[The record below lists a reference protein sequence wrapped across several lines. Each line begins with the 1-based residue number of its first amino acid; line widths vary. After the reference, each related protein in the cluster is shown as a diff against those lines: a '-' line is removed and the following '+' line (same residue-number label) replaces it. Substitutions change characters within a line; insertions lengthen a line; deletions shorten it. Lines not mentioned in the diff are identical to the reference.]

1 MNWLAAVIIGH
12 LLNAL
17 GFVLNKAA
25 LTVSI
30 KNPKTFTFYIGFLGA
45 VSAVFLFL
53 APGFP
58 QIGIIPELLIGGVFF
73 MLALYCFLVAL
84 SGSDTSRV
92 APFIGALVPIFTFV
106 FEYFWIGNSLSRELL
121 IAFVVLIIGT
131 IIVTIDIDAEKN
143 RKGTSVNSKVNTQA
157 WIYGTIAAA
166 SFGLSFVASKLAYD
180 ALPFWNAFAWM
191 RIISFVAVLAFLLF
205 PGIAKDV
212 WNSRKIFTS
221 KAGGIYLGSQ
231 AVGAVSFIFIN
242 YAISKASVSL
252 VNAMQGIQY
261 ALLIVLVLVGHVIAP
276 KLVQEAMSKKS
287 LALRSV
293 GVVVICV
300 GIALVSLNQ

>member
-1 MNWLAAVIIGH
+1 MNWLVAVIIGH

-30 KNPKTFTFYIGFLGA
+30 KNPKTFTFYIGLLGS
-45 VSAVFLFL
+45 VSAFFLFL
-53 APGFP
+53 APGMPPADIWP
-58 QIGIIPELLIGGVFF
+58 QLILGGGFF
-73 MLALYCFLVAL
+73 MVALYSFLVAL

-92 APFIGALVPIFTFV
+92 APFIGALVPIFTFI
-106 FEYFWIGNSLSRELL
+106 FEYFWIGNTLSRDLF

-131 IIVTIDIDAEKN
+131 VIVTIDIDAEKN
-143 RKGTSVNSKVNTQA
+143 HAKKNKANIQA
-157 WIYGTIAAA
+157 WVYGTIAAA
-166 SFGLSFVASKLAYD
+166 SFGVSFVASKLVYD
-180 ALPFWNAFAWM
+180 AVPFWNGFAWM
-191 RIISFVAVLAFLLF
+191 RIVAFVTVLGFLF
-205 PGIAKDV
+205 VPGIAKDV
-212 WNSRKIFTS
+212 WGVRKIFTS

-261 ALLIVLVLVGHVIAP
+261 ALLIVLVLVGHVVAP
-276 KLVQEAMSKKS
+276 KMVAEAMSKKS
-287 LALRSV
+287 LMLRSM
-293 GVVVICV
+293 
-300 GIALVSLNQ
+300 VS

>member
-1 MNWLAAVIIGH
+1 MNWLVAVIIGH

-45 VSAVFLFL
+45 ISAAFLFI
-53 APGFP
+53 APGLP
-58 QIGIIPELLIGGVFF
+58 QVTILPELIIGGVFF

-106 FEYFWIGNSLSRELL
+106 FEYFWIGNSLSRDLL

-131 IIVTIDIDAEKN
+131 IIVTIDIDAEKTHS
-143 RKGTSVNSKVNTQA
+143 KKSKVNIQA
-157 WIYGTIAAA
+157 WVYGTIAAA

-212 WNSRKIFTS
+212 WTSRKIFAS
-221 KAGGIYLGSQ
+221 KAGGVYLGSQ

-261 ALLIVLVLVGHVIAP
+261 ALLIVLVLVGHVVAP
-276 KLVQEAMSKKS
+276 KLVAEAMSKKS
-287 LALRSV
+287 LALRSI
-293 GVVVICV
+293 GVIVICI
-300 GIALVSLNQ
+300 GIALVSFNQ